1 MARRARIWL
10 IHQNFPGQFL
20 HLAQALK
27 ARGDELHAIGAV
39 TARELPGIPLHRY
52 NPMPTGGVPDCHP
65 WVADQQTK
73 VLRAEAV
80 ARLIQEMLQRLDRP
94 DLVLGHPGWGELLG
108 LADVLPGVPL
118 LHLPEFVYRLDGADF
133 GFDPEFPPT
142 APFSR
147 TRLNLRRG
155 VQLLTLESHPY
166 AIMPTWFQWSS
177 IPGPYRRG
185 VQVIH
190 EGVDT
195 SRIRPPSSSHPAES
209 MKLMKRD
216 ITLEPGDEIVTFAS
230 RNLEPYR
237 GFHVFMRMLPLLQRL
252 RPRARVII
260 IGADGVSYGSAPAQG
275 GTWRQVL
282 MAELEGKL
290 DMSRIHFVGKLPLP
304 ALHSMLRL
312 TRVHVY
318 FTVPFVLSW
327 SMIEAMAA
335 GCVLIGSRTPPVQE
349 LIREGENG
357 LLVDFFDGEGLAERI
372 CAVLADPA
380 AHAPLGAAARR
391 TVERDYDLRRVC
403 LPQQLRFVDRMLSG
417 HPPDPVEPPPELEG
431 LLLPG

>member
-1 MARRARIWL
+1 MARPARIWL
-10 IHQNFPGQFL
+10 IHQNFPGQYL
-20 HLAQALK
+20 HLAQALR
-27 ARGDELHAIGAV
+27 ARGDQLQAIGTA

-52 NPMPTGGVPDCHP
+52 NPMPVGGVPECHP
-65 WVADQQTK
+65 WLVDQQTK

-80 ARLIQEMLQRLDRP
+80 ARLIQHLLGRLDPP
-94 DLVLGHPGWGELLG
+94 DLVLGHPGWGELLA

-118 LHLPEFVYRLDGADF
+118 LHQPEFVYRLEGADF
-133 GFDPEFPPT
+133 GFDAEFPAT

-155 VQLLTLESHPY
+155 IQLLTMEGHPY
-166 AIMPTWFQWSS
+166 AMVPTWFQWSS

-195 SRIRPPSSSHPAES
+195 QRIQPPSQQRPAAG
-209 MKLMKRD
+209 MKLMNRD
-216 ITLEPGDEIVTFAS
+216 IELNPGDEIVTFAS

-252 RPRARVII
+252 RPQARVII
-260 IGADGVSYGSAPAQG
+260 IGAEGVSYGSAPAQG
-275 GTWRQVL
+275 GSWRQVL
-282 MAELEGKL
+282 MAELEDQL
-290 DMSRIHFVGKLPLP
+290 DTSRIHFVGKLPLP
-304 ALHSMLRL
+304 ALHAVLRL

-327 SMIEAMAA
+327 SMLEAMAA

-349 LIREGENG
+349 LIRDGDNG
-357 LLVDFFDGEGLAERI
+357 LLVDFFDGQGLAERI
-372 CAVLADPA
+372 AAVLADPA
-380 AHAPLGAAARR
+380 GHAPLGRAARQ
-391 TVERDYDLRRVC
+391 TVERHYDLRRVC
-403 LPQQLRFVDRMLSG
+403 LPQQLKLVDRMLSG
-417 HPPDPVEPPPELEG
+417 QAPEPMEPPADLAN
-431 LLLPG
+431 LLLPP